1 MSDLKTKIKAFP
13 SKVMAFFNDPT
24 QRRWLRWLLYGLW
37 VFAILGFLGFALL
50 MYSINKKDIPT
61 FTQLENPSYDLAS
74 IVLDANEVEFGK
86 YYIENRNELRF
97 EELSPKV
104 VNALMATE
112 DDRFYKHSGVDVR
125 ALFRVAV
132 KTILLGDDDSGGG
145 STISQQLAK
154 LLYRRSPNRGSALS
168 RAIGLVKVKLKEWIT
183 AVKLEKSYTKQEI
196 LAMYLNKF
204 EFINGA
210 HGIQAAS
217 ETYYSKDQSDL
228 EDHEVATLIGML
240 KNPSLYNPKR
250 FPEKAK
256 NRRNVVLNLMH
267 GKNLIDDEAL
277 DTLVTKEIDMTSF
290 KRETQSEGYAPYF
303 RSELTKW
310 LRNVFK
316 KEDIK
321 KVDGTDYD
329 IYRDGLKIYTTID
342 LNYQKHAEKA
352 VVDHMEWNQEKYF
365 RVWKNKNPWTFEAD
379 SLQLE
384 IRKDILE
391 RRVKAS
397 DRYLNLRNN
406 YLGKTI
412 AKIRERY
419 ADLPLS
425 DNVIKALI
433 KIDENK
439 SNYKAAI
446 ASGKL
451 KEKYIGDYKSL
462 LSKKGWNSLTSDWY
476 DLLSAYEVEFTKT
489 KFPMMIFD
497 YGEGN
502 EKEVEMTP
510 LDSVKYHNQHMQA
523 GMLAVE
529 PQTGY
534 IKAWVGGINHKYFKY
549 DHVNSRRQVGST
561 IKPFVYAT
569 AISLQGISP
578 CQQFEDI
585 QYSIAPGDAGFYV
598 DEQWSPAN
606 ADENFTGNLYNL
618 FQGLLYSKN
627 SITVKLVKEMGNVEV
642 IRELLNNAGISNT
655 DRYPNG
661 RLVVPKVPSICLG
674 AMDLTLHEM
683 TGAYTTFANNGT
695 YTEPIFIQRIED
707 KNGKVIYTGI
717 PDRKPALNP
726 VYNAVMLE
734 MLKNNVNSGFKLGI
748 KSTAGGKTGTTN
760 DYCDGWFMGVTPE
773 LVVGTWVGGDDKWIR
788 FLTLDDGQ
796 GYVMARPIFSD
807 FISAL
812 EKDTLAA
819 FNPKAQFPGPPQGFY
834 ELIDC
839 DRYKQIKPEEERS
852 QTLNE
857 KAKLDEFEE
866 DEFDEFEQE
875 MEEMELEM
883 QEELEGEME
892 EEMGELEEEL
902 EEMGELEEIPKPEEK
917 EKDKKPGGGF

>member
-1 MSDLKTKIKAFP
+1 MANLKTKITD
-13 SKVMAFFNDPT
+13 FFKNPEE
-24 QRRWLRWLLYGLW
+24 RKWLRWALYALW
-37 VFAILGFLGFALL
+37 ILTILGFLGFAFL
-50 MYSINKKDIPT
+50 MYSINKKEIPT
-61 FTQLENPSYDLAS
+61 FTQLENPTYDLAS
-74 IVLDANEVEFGK
+74 VVLDANEVEFGK
-86 YYIENRNELRF
+86 YYIENRDELRF
-97 EELSPKV
+97 EELSPKI

-112 DDRFYKHSGVDVR
+112 DDRFFKHSGVDLR
-125 ALFRVAV
+125 ALLRVAF

-154 LLYRRSPNRGSALS
+154 LLYRRAPNRGSAFS

-217 ETYYSKDQSDL
+217 ETYFSKDQSDL

-256 NRRNVVLNLMH
+256 DRRNVVLSLMNSK
-267 GKNLIDDEAL
+267 GLIDKEAL
-277 DTLVTKEIDMTSF
+277 DTLVTKEIDMTAF

-310 LRNVFK
+310 LRKIFK
-316 KEDIK
+316 KENIN
-321 KVDGTDYD
+321 KVDGSDYD

-352 VVDHMEWNQEKYF
+352 VVDHMEWNQQKYF
-365 RVWKNKNPWTFEAD
+365 RIWKNKNPWTFEAD

-384 IRKDILE
+384 IRKDVLE

-397 DRYLNLRNN
+397 DRYLNLRNS
-406 YLGKTI
+406 YLGATI
-412 AKIRERY
+412 SKIRERY
-419 ADLPLS
+419 PNLPLS

-433 KIDENK
+433 KIDEGE
-439 SNYKAAI
+439 SNYNAQLAI
-446 ASGKL
+446 KKIK
-451 KEKYIGDYKSL
+451 KEHLEDYKSL

-476 DLLSAYEVEFTKT
+476 DLQSAYEAEFTKT
-489 KFPMMIFD
+489 KITMKIFD
-497 YGEGN
+497 YNEGF
-502 EKEVEMTP
+502 EKEEEMTP
-510 LDSVKYHNQHMQA
+510 LDSVKYHNQHLQA

-585 QYSIAPGDAGFYV
+585 QYSIAPGDAAFDL

-683 TGAYTTFANNGT
+683 TGAYTTFANNGN

-734 MLKNNVNSGFKLGI
+734 MLKNNINSGFKIGI

-812 EKDTLAA
+812 EKDTLASYNA
-819 FNPKAQFPGPPQGFY
+819 NAKFPSPPQGFF

-852 QTLNE
+852 QTLQQ
-857 KAKLDEFEE
+857 KAQLDEFEE
-866 DEFDEFEQE
+866 DEFDEFEEEMKE
-875 MEEMELEM
+875 MEAEMEAELESEM
-883 QEELEGEME
+883 EGEMEEELEGEME
-892 EEMGELEEEL
+892 EELGELEEE
-902 EEMGELEEIPKPEEK
+902 PKPEK
-917 EKDKKPGGGF
+917 VKKPGGGGQ